1 MLDGLFL
8 GLQTVLEWHNL
19 IFLFVGVFVGN
30 VIGVLPGIGAL
41 AAIAMLLPVTYG
53 LSPVGSLMMLSGI
66 YYGASFGGATTSIL
80 LNLPG
85 TPSHAVVCV
94 DGHPLARNGRAGIAI
109 SIAMLASFIGVCV
122 GILLMG
128 LFSSAISKVAFGF
141 GATEYFALMVLGL
154 FAASTITNGSALK
167 GVASVLIGLLLGVVG
182 TDPNSGITR
191 FDFGVLQL
199 QDGIPLVALAMGL
212 FAIVDI
218 FSNTSARNQSDF
230 VTSSNISGKS
240 VYPTRKDLKECSGP
254 VSRGAT
260 IGSFFGILPGTGG
273 VIASFMSYAFEKK
286 YSKQPEKFGQGAIEG
301 VAGPEAA
308 NSSAAITSFIPTLT
322 LGIPGNAVMALMLG
336 ALMIHNIT
344 PGPQIIQ
351 EQPALFWGLIVSFW
365 LGNLLLMILN
375 LPLIGLWTRLLKV
388 PYRYVYP
395 VVLILVC
402 IGVYSENNSLFDIG
416 VVLVIGIVGV
426 FFKKLGFQPAPLILG
441 FVLGPMLEENFR
453 RSLLLSRGD
462 LMVFFY
468 HPVSALCLI
477 MCLLITLNIVYKQ
490 LRHSV
495 GIKTRTEI
503 KTQTQTEAEVQQG
516 LKNA

>member
-1 MLDGLFL
+1 MLDSIVL
-8 GLQTVLEWHNL
+8 GLQTVFDWHNL

-53 LSPVGSLMMLSGI
+53 LSPIGSLMMLSGI

-94 DGHPLARNGRAGIAI
+94 DGHPLAKKGRAGPAI
-109 SIAMLASFIGVCV
+109 SIAMIASFIGVSI
-122 GILLMG
+122 GILLMS
-128 LFSSAISKVAFGF
+128 LFSTTISEFAFDF
-141 GATEYFALMVLGL
+141 GAAEYFALMVLGL
-154 FAASTITNGSALK
+154 FAASTISNGSVLK
-167 GVASVLIGLLLGVVG
+167 GVASVLIGLLLGVIG
-182 TDPNSGITR
+182 TDQNSGVTR
-191 FDFGVLQL
+191 FDFGIIEL

-212 FAIVDI
+212 FAISDI
-218 FSNTSARNQSDF
+218 LRNA
-230 VTSSNISGKS
+230 GKGNNAVFTTDAKAIRKS
-240 VYPTRKDLKECSGP
+240 FYPSKKDIKKCTGS
-254 VSRGAT
+254 VSRGAA

-273 VIASFMSYAFEKK
+273 VIASFMSYAFEKNL
-286 YSKQPEKFGQGAIEG
+286 SKQPDEFGNGAIEG

-344 PGPQIIQ
+344 PGPQIIT
-351 EQPALFWGLIVSFW
+351 EEPALFWGLIASFW

-375 LPLIGLWTRLLKV
+375 MPLIGLWTRLLQV
-388 PYRYVYP
+388 PYRFIYP
-395 VVLILVC
+395 AVLILVC

-416 VVLVIGIVGV
+416 VVLAIGLAGLLIN
-426 FFKKLGFQPAPLILG
+426 KLGFQPAPLILG

-453 RSLLLSRGD
+453 RALLLSRGD
-462 LMVFFY
+462 LSVFLLR
-468 HPVSALCLI
+468 PVSAFCLAV
-477 MCLLITLNIVYKQ
+477 CLLIIVNLIYKKFS
-490 LRHSV
+490 L
-495 GIKTRTEI
+495 GIYINRFSRKLFS
-503 KTQTQTEAEVQQG
+503 KKGFGSA
-516 LKNA
+516 